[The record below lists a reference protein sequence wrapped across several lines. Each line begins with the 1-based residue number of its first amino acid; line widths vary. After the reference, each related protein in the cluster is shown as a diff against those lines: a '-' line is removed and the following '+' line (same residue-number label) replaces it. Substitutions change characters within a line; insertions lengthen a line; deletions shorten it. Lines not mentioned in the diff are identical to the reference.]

1 MKKIYVRPMSL
12 SYGLDAY
19 NLIKIKK
26 ALPICGNKK
35 LAFSNIEIIYREK
48 KIKKKNIY
56 ITQLQKLPKKVKKS
70 VLKKIKNITSKR
82 KKISGLDFDKF
93 NIFGVLNMT
102 PDSFSDGG
110 KFNKLKLAKMH
121 SKKMINDG
129 ASFIDIGGESTRPG
143 AKLISTEIEKQ
154 RVLPIISKMKKYNI
168 SIDTRKSDVMLAA
181 IRKGANI
188 INDVSALDFDQ
199 NSLAVVSKLQKPVI
213 LNHSQGTPDIMQNNP
228 KYQNVLLDIYDY
240 FENKINQLT
249 KRKFLRKNIILD
261 PGIGFGKNLNHNLN
275 LISNVGLFHSL
286 GCPIMLGPS
295 RKSFIGKVMKKKDSK
310 YRLGG
315 TLSSVI
321 TGYNQ
326 GVQCFRVHD
335 IKEAHEALKV
345 QEALN
350 AI

>member
-1 MKKIYVRPMSL
+1 MQKIYVRPISL
-12 SYGLDAY
+12 SYGFNAY
-19 NLIKIKK
+19 NLIKLKK
-26 ALPICGNKK
+26 ALPICNNKK
-35 LAFSNIEIIYREK
+35 LAFSNIEIICRAK
-48 KIKKKNIY
+48 KNKKKNIN
-56 ITQLQKLPKKVKKS
+56 ITQIKKLPRELKKS
-70 VLKKIKNITSKR
+70 VLKKINNITSKR
-82 KKISGLDFDKF
+82 KKISGLDLNKF

-110 KFNKLKLAKMH
+110 KFNKLSQAELRCNR
-121 SKKMINDG
+121 MIKDG

-143 AKLISTEIEKQ
+143 AKLISTEKEKQ
-154 RVLPIISKMKKYNI
+154 RVLSIIYKMKKYNI
-168 SIDTRKSDVMLAA
+168 SIDTRKSDVMIAA
-181 IRKGANI
+181 IENGADI

-199 NSLAVVSKLQKPVI
+199 KSLIVVSKLKKPVI
-213 LNHSQGTPDIMQNNP
+213 LNHSKGTPDIMQNNP

-240 FENKINQLT
+240 FEKKINQLT
-249 KRKFLRKNIILD
+249 KRKFLKKNIILD

-295 RKSFIGKVMKKKDSK
+295 RKSFIGKVMKQKDSK

-335 IKEAHEALKV
+335 IKETFEALKI

-350 AI
+350 SI

>member
-1 MKKIYVRPMSL
+1 MQKIYVRPMSL
-12 SYGLDAY
+12 SYGSDAN

-26 ALPICGNKK
+26 ALPICGNIK
-35 LAFSNIEIIYREK
+35 LAFSNIEIIYRSK
-48 KIKKKNIY
+48 KNKKKNIN
-56 ITQLQKLPKKVKKS
+56 ITQIQNLPKKVKKI
-70 VLKKIKNITSKR
+70 VLKKIKNITAKR
-82 KKISGLDFDKF
+82 NKISGLGFDKF
-93 NIFGVLNMT
+93 SIFGVLNMT

-110 KFNKLKLAKMH
+110 KFNKLKFAEIH

-129 ASFIDIGGESTRPG
+129 ANFIDIGGESTRPG
-143 AKLISTEIEKQ
+143 AKLISSEKEKL
-154 RVLPIISKMKKYNI
+154 RVLPIISKMKKFNI
-168 SIDTRKSDVMLAA
+168 SIDTRKSDVMIAA
-181 IRKGANI
+181 IKKGANI

-199 NSLAVVSKLQKPVI
+199 NSLTVVSKLKKPII
-213 LNHSQGTPDIMQNNP
+213 LNHSQGTPDVMQNNP

-240 FENKINQLT
+240 FENKIMQLT
-249 KRKFLRKNIILD
+249 KRKFLKKNIILD

-295 RKSFIGKVMKKKDSK
+295 RKSFIGKVMKQNDSK

-335 IKEAHEALKV
+335 IKETYEALKV

-350 AI
+350 SI